1 MILNTYTVLYAVQT
15 HKEFCISIFFFLVEA
30 LLVVLQLHE
39 LFLFSLLKFSNY
51 FIFAYMSNIVI
62 SFCFSVQIDTVIITW
77 ILHFILPFLQL
88 LVHAVTY
95 NFGQLLIILF

>member
-1 MILNTYTVLYAVQT
+1 MLFKPTKNFVFQ
-15 HKEFCISIFFFLVEA
+15 FFFFLVEA